1 MGLVNRLVPSVHVL
15 DEAMQ
20 LARRMARNGPLAMR
34 KAKEVMVSSNGLP
47 FDEAYRIES
56 RAAGVVMAS
65 ADAME
70 VRVRSSRSAAR
81 ISPARDP
88 SAEEAGMRRIGH
100 CVVYGAGV
108 VSVQTRGDLHVV
120 RLSRDQR

>member
-1 MGLVNRLVPSVHVL
+1 
-15 DEAMQ
+15 
-20 LARRMARNGPLAMR
+20 MR

-70 VRVRSSRSAAR
+70 GPRAFIEKRS
-81 ISPARDP
+81 PHFT
-88 SAEEAGMRRIGH
+88 G
-100 CVVYGAGV
+100 
-108 VSVQTRGDLHVV
+108 T
-120 RLSRDQR
+120 